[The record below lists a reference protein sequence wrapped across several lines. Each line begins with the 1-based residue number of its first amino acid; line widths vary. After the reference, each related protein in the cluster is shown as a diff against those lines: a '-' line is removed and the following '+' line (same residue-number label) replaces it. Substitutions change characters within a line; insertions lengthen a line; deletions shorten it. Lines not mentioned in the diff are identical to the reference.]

1 MHSSKE
7 DFTFSKR
14 LGTGTYGTVW
24 QAVRKQ
30 DGKTYAVKELD
41 LRYLQKQVK
50 RYLLPPGAMP
60 RLLDCFSNP
69 LVKSTGAGRV
79 HT

>member
-1 MHSSKE
+1 MRSSKE

-30 DGKTYAVKELD
+30 DGRTYAVKELD
-41 LRYLQKQVK
+41 LRYLQKQVNFC
-50 RYLLPPGAMP
+50 RQELCNG
-60 RLLDCFSNP
+60 FSIVFSKP
-69 LVKSTGAGRV
+69 LAKSTGAGRV